1 MTSLVLLILPT
12 IACGFRLE
20 ASVGK
25 ETSSNLK
32 AASNLINCGC
42 QCSSLTFVDSAGQ
55 VQGNCRTV
63 DSTGARWCYTSHG
76 STCQDLTTST
86 RFPSNPWSYEACATP
101 PLGSYQ
107 CPNNIVAPSL
117 VAHPFLPPATVVIS
131 SPSDHTSDHLL
142 TPTSTFN
149 DLMVQ
154 TANPDHPMLH
164 IANSGH
170 VSSDSSSGAIINS
183 LDPNHVATGGVFDP
197 NEVHI
202 ATGVSFDEN
211 HVATGGS
218 SEHQRDEIPQV
229 NGAPIFKTASPSK

>member
-20 ASVGK
+20 ASGK

-86 RFPSNPWSYEACATP
+86 HFPSNPWSYEACATP

-117 VAHPFLPPATVVIS
+117 VAHPFLPPATRWSRRRTLTIPSCTSPTLAMFRVTRAQVQS
-131 SPSDHTSDHLL
+131 S
-142 TPTSTFN
+142 
-149 DLMVQ
+149 
-154 TANPDHPMLH
+154 
-164 IANSGH
+164 
-170 VSSDSSSGAIINS
+170 
-183 LDPNHVATGGVFDP
+183 
-197 NEVHI
+197 
-202 ATGVSFDEN
+202 
-211 HVATGGS
+211 
-218 SEHQRDEIPQV
+218 
-229 NGAPIFKTASPSK
+229 TASIQTTSQLEGFSIQTRSTSPLESALTRTTWPQAGARNIRGMRF

>member
-1 MTSLVLLILPT
+1 MPL
-12 IACGFRLE
+12 FDHQR
-20 ASVGK
+20 
-25 ETSSNLK
+25 
-32 AASNLINCGC
+32 
-42 QCSSLTFVDSAGQ
+42 
-55 VQGNCRTV
+55 
-63 DSTGARWCYTSHG
+63 H
-76 STCQDLTTST
+76 QDLTTST

-117 VAHPFLPPATVVIS
+117 VRTNIYIKHFAPFSTVFFIHTCCTLFKVAHPFLPPATVVIS

-229 NGAPIFKTASPSK
+229 RSSHSIMI